1 MKKPYLSVVLIVGAQ
16 RRRAER
22 ALASLLAQEVLPEM
36 EILLCDWKNNARPLL
51 QAGHAAV
58 RLFPVPAPATFTQAR
73 LQAVHLARGE
83 AVAFLEEHA
92 WVHQGWAAAL
102 MAAFRTGDWAAVG
115 SEIHNGNPGRGIS
128 DGVALMNYL
137 PWQPPAKS
145 GPVFMLAGHNSAYR
159 RSDLLSFDRDLG
171 ELLQSEVLL
180 HWQLSKRKKRM
191 YLEALAKISHVNEG
205 SLAVIGRGYVL
216 WNRCFGSSRARFY
229 RYGIWQRL
237 ARTLAIPLVPFVRA
251 ARMAIYIWRHDRS
264 RFRTYF
270 HYFPVLILAWSAAA
284 YGQSLGFFLGPGRAE
299 TDFTKYELTTPRPE
313 A

>member
-1 MKKPYLSVVLIVGAQ
+1 MKQPFLSVVLIIGGQ

-22 ALASLLAQEVLPEM
+22 ALASLLAQEALPEM
-36 EILLCDWKNNARPLL
+36 EILLCDWERTAPPLP
-51 QAGHAAV
+51 QAGHEAV

-73 LQAVHLARGE
+73 LQATYLARGE
-83 AVAFLEEHA
+83 AIAFLEEHSWA
-92 WVHQGWAAAL
+92 HPGWAAEL
-102 MAAFRTGDWAAVG
+102 IAAFRAGDWAAVG

-145 GPVFMLAGHNSAYR
+145 GLVSMLAGHNSAYR
-159 RSDLLSFDRDLG
+159 RSDLLSFEQDLG

-180 HWQLSKRKKRM
+180 HWQLAKQKKKL
-191 YLEALAKISHVNEG
+191 YLAAAARISHVNEG
-205 SLAVIGRGYVL
+205 SLVAIGRGYFL

-229 RYGIWQRL
+229 RFSLWQRL

-251 ARMAIYIWRHDRS
+251 ARMAGYLWGHDRS
-264 RFRTYF
+264 RFSTYF
-270 HYFPVLILAWSAAA
+270 RFFPLLIVAWSAAA
-284 YGQSLGFFLGPGRAE
+284 CGQSMGFLLGPGHAE
-299 TDFTKYELTTPRPE
+299 AAFTAYELTASRPE